1 VAARGEGTDLTRLSK
16 YLDRVV
22 RVGDGRLAHA
32 SSPSYSMQSAT
43 RRAAV

>member
-22 RVGDGRLAHA
+22 RVGGRLAHA
-32 SSPSYSMQSAT
+32 LSPSYSMQSAT